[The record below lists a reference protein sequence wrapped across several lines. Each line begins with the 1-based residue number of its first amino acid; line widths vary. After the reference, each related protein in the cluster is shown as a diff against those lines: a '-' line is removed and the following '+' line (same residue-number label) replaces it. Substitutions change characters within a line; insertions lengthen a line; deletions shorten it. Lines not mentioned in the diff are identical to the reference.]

1 MNVIIVGCGRVGASL
16 AKVLDTPENTVVIVD
31 NDPDAFARL
40 GGECQGRTV
49 VGTGFDEKVLLD
61 AGVDEADAFAA
72 VTGRDNVNL
81 MASEV
86 ARRLYDVPHVI
97 TRLID
102 PNRMDLYQR
111 LGLDYVCDTEYVS
124 ENISSKIRA
133 RQAHHIDTF
142 GDYEVLTF
150 LLNTETVLH
159 VRDLEDLGEIDV
171 SLFEHDGDTYL
182 AEPGMFLHD
191 GDAVLAVVR
200 TGDLP
205 ALAPYMKG

>member
-40 GGECQGRTV
+40 GGEFQGRTV

>member
-1 MNVIIVGCGRVGASL
+1 
-16 AKVLDTPENTVVIVD
+16 
-31 NDPDAFARL
+31 
-40 GGECQGRTV
+40 
-49 VGTGFDEKVLLD
+49 
-61 AGVDEADAFAA
+61 
-72 VTGRDNVNL
+72 
-81 MASEV
+81 
-86 ARRLYDVPHVI
+86 
-97 TRLID
+97 
-102 PNRMDLYQR
+102 
-111 LGLDYVCDTEYVS
+111 
-124 ENISSKIRA
+124 
-133 RQAHHIDTF
+133 
-142 GDYEVLTF
+142 VLTF